1 MYILLLL
8 SFPHLLLNVPKSTF
22 NIVSFPFFQTGPSSY
37 TFPFCSVFSVCV
49 RQHFFPSTLSILPH
63 TGCESAVPTEQHWC
77 GGQCYVSALHQPC
90 YCVPLWDWYFRQ
102 EASAQDRTGAQ
113 THVQGKLIGYEG
125 CHESNQKKL
134 VTSLS
139 LGMGINKNL
148 AIQVPLSISLLNSIP
163 FNFNSHYFPTGL
175 FESQHHP

>member
-1 MYILLLL
+1 MTLLNYLCYTYWYMYILLLL

-22 NIVSFPFFQTGPSSY
+22 NIFSFPFCFFKLVPLLILFPSVLY
-37 TFPFCSVFSVCV
+37 FPFVFANI
-49 RQHFFPSTLSILPH
+49 FFPSTLSILPH

-113 THVQGKLIGYEG
+113 THVQGKLIGYEAW
-125 CHESNQKKL
+125 HESNQKKNGYL
-134 VTSLS
+134 PKSRN
-139 LGMGINKNL
+139 GN
-148 AIQVPLSISLLNSIP
+148 
-163 FNFNSHYFPTGL
+163 
-175 FESQHHP
+175 